1 MPTNTI
7 NNAANSSAT
16 GNATSDVTRD
26 RMQDLGVEQ
35 FLKLLIAELQ
45 NQDPL
50 NPMDNAQMIQQVS
63 EIRSIVASD
72 KLTDTLS
79 GVQLG
84 QAIASASS
92 MLGKTVNGISDASQ
106 DTEGVVERVTVVD
119 GVPKLHV
126 GGQQIDL
133 KNIREILPQE
143 SNDAWPYGYEFLN
156 DE

>member
-1 MPTNTI
+1 MPDSII
-7 NNAANSSAT
+7 NNAAGTSS
-16 GNATSDVTRD
+16 TSGTSNVTRD

-63 EIRSIVASD
+63 EIRSIVSTD
-72 KLTDTLS
+72 KLTETLS

-84 QAIASASS
+84 QAIASASN
-92 MLGKTVNGISDASQ
+92 MIGKQISGISDESNP
-106 DTEGVVERVTVVD
+106 TEGVVERVTVVD

-126 GGQQIDL
+126 AGQQVDL
-133 KNIREILPQE
+133 KNIREIMQQTASDELPFAF
-143 SNDAWPYGYEFLN
+143 DVF
-156 DE
+156 